1 MPEYKRATYDEYEMR
16 YTNNG
21 NNFTHTRKPT
31 RGNYVS
37 SPEKNVRLGGII
49 SRVHEGLGCEINTIR
64 ILMRY

>member
-1 MPEYKRATYDEYEMR
+1 MTSTRCDIQTMVIILVTPE
-16 YTNNG
+16 
-21 NNFTHTRKPT
+21 KPT

-37 SPEKNVRLGGII
+37 SPEKNVRRGGII